1 MDNNRETLIIGG
13 GPGGYVAAI
22 RAAQLGESVT
32 LVEKDELGG
41 TCLNRGCIPSK
52 TLLHSAELYDNAL
65 NGSDCGVICEDVFLD
80 WEKVQ
85 RRRADI
91 VATLVGG
98 IRGLMRA
105 NKIRVI
111 QGTATFIGEKEIS
124 VNDEIIKA
132 DKIIIASGGVPV
144 IPRIPGV
151 AESSA
156 CIDSTDCLELEH
168 IPESLVV
175 VGGGVIGV
183 ELGYAYASFGSKV
196 TILEKMPG
204 ILLGMD
210 GELTAMLSKQLKNKG
225 IKIYTECQ
233 VMSVEDCDGGAI
245 VHATYEG
252 IDMDLQAEKVLLCVG
267 RKPEISQLGLENTS
281 IVVENG
287 HIKTSADLQTNVPGV
302 YAIGDCTG
310 KSMLA
315 HAAMVMGEM
324 AAENVAGDNKKF
336 DGAIVPSCCY
346 VGPEFAGVGLTEEK
360 AMEQELDYRVGRFP
374 TAANGRSLVAGHTD
388 GMVKVIVGNTYGEI
402 LGVHILAPNAA
413 ELIEQAGLAMQMELT
428 AEDFINNIT
437 CHPSVSETLREA
449 VMAAEK
455 KAIHMVNR

>member
-132 DKIIIASGGVPV
+132 DKIIIASGSVPV

-156 CIDSTDCLELEH
+156 CIDSTDCLELDH

-204 ILLGMD
+204 ILMGMD
-210 GELTAMLSKQLKNKG
+210 GELTAMLAKQLKNKG

-245 VHATYEG
+245 VHTTYEG
-252 IDMDLQAEKVLLCVG
+252 KDMDVQAEKVLLCVG

-324 AAENVAGDNKKF
+324 AADNVAGDNKKF

-360 AMEQELDYRVGRFP
+360 ALEQELDYRVGRFP
-374 TAANGRSLVAGHTD
+374 TAANGRSMVAGHTD

-449 VMAAEK
+449 VMAAEN

>member
-1 MDNNRETLIIGG
+1 MDINKETVIIGG
-13 GPGGYVAAI
+13 GPAGYVAAI
-22 RAAQLGESVT
+22 RAAQLGGSVT

-52 TLLHSAELYDNAL
+52 ALLHSAELYDDAV
-65 NGSDCGVICEDVFLD
+65 NGRDCGVICADVSID
-80 WEKVQ
+80 WQKVQ

-91 VATLVGG
+91 VSTLVGG
-98 IRGLMRA
+98 IHGLMRA

-111 QGTATFIGEKEIS
+111 QGTATFVGEKEIS
-124 VNDEIIKA
+124 VNDQIIKA
-132 DKIIIASGGVPV
+132 DKIIIASGSVPV
-144 IPRIPGV
+144 VPRIPGTEGS
-151 AESSA
+151 AA
-156 CIDSTDCLELEH
+156 CIDSTDCLELDH

-196 TILEKMPG
+196 TILEKMSG

-210 GELTAMLSKQLKNKG
+210 GELTAMLSTQLKNKG
-225 IKIYTECQ
+225 IEIYTDCQ
-233 VMSVEDCDGGAI
+233 VMAVEDSDGGAI
-245 VHATYEG
+245 VHARYAGKE
-252 IDMDLQAEKVLLCVG
+252 MDIQVEKVLLCVG
-267 RKPEISQLGLENTS
+267 RKPEISQLGLES
-281 IVVENG
+281 AGIVIENG
-287 HIKTSADLQTNVPGV
+287 HIKTSDDLQTNVPGV

-315 HAAMVMGEM
+315 HAAMVMGEI
-324 AAENVAGDNKKF
+324 AADNAAGDNKKY

-346 VGPEFAGVGLTEEK
+346 VGPEFAGIGLTEEK
-360 AMEQELDYRVGRFP
+360 ALEQELDYRVGRFP

-428 AEDFINNIT
+428 AEEFIHNIT

-455 KAIHMVNR
+455 KAIHIINR